1 LTFCFN
7 GLIRTKIYTM
17 KKISKA
23 LFTPVIVLCTLLL
36 LTNCKDTANEH
47 SIVGHY
53 ESVGDT
59 DDQTIMYHITHV
71 KDNIYGI
78 KVDASFDGRETQT
91 DYLEGSFNPQERIL
105 TTKRSNVVLNYQF
118 SSDYKTVELLGEEN
132 DIKLKRK

>member
-1 LTFCFN
+1 
-7 GLIRTKIYTM
+7 M

-36 LTNCKDTANEH
+36 LLLLANCKDTANDT
-47 SIVGHY
+47 IVGQY

-59 DDQTIMYHITHV
+59 EDQTIIYHITHV

-78 KVDASFDGRETQT
+78 KVDAFFDGRETQT
-91 DYLEGSFNPQERIL
+91 DYLEGSFNPKERIL